1 MKVHERVSVL
11 GVPVDN
17 LDVDE
22 LVPLIIEKA
31 TMRTFFQISTVNLDF
46 LVHGHDDP
54 EVRSIFAQN
63 GLNIADGAP
72 VAWAGRALGAT
83 GLRRVAGLDLVPAL
97 AAVASEKGLRL
108 FLLGGQNGAADEA
121 ARRLRLRNPGLE
133 VFVHEPPVQSLDE
146 MNNLD
151 IILRIEEAQPHILL
165 VAFGHPKQE
174 KWIYRHRRRL
184 PMVAMGVGC
193 SLDLIAGRRGRA
205 PGWMQASGLEWTYR
219 VAHEP
224 RRLAGRYT
232 RDGLWSISV
241 LLPEVIFQRVS
252 RGQPS
257 PHREPASDSTDVL
270 VPNG

>member
-165 VAFGHPKQE
+165 VAFGHPKQ
-174 KWIYRHRRRL
+174 
-184 PMVAMGVGC
+184 
-193 SLDLIAGRRGRA
+193 
-205 PGWMQASGLEWTYR
+205 
-219 VAHEP
+219 
-224 RRLAGRYT
+224 
-232 RDGLWSISV
+232 
-241 LLPEVIFQRVS
+241 
-252 RGQPS
+252 
-257 PHREPASDSTDVL
+257 
-270 VPNG
+270 